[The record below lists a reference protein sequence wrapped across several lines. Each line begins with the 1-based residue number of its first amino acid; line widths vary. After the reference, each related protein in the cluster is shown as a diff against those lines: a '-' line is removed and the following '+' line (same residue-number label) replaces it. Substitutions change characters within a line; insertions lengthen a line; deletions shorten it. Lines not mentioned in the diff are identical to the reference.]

1 MKIRLDKAIVE
12 VIPENDIETAELKA
26 LWVRMGNCIGETKRL
41 EPMGV
46 YTPED
51 TTVKNVARFHMEGLS
66 EQELKA
72 VPAFFA
78 PYDTDVYCAT
88 CNKTVFVK
96 KGDQIPICCG
106 KLMEIID

>member
-1 MKIRLDKAIVE
+1 MRIRLNKAIAE
-12 VIPENDIETAELKA
+12 FIPENPIETAELES
-26 LWVRMGNCIGETKRL
+26 LWIRMGNCVGNTKQL

-46 YTPED
+46 YEPSES
-51 TTVKNVARFHMEGLS
+51 NIARFHINGLT
-66 EQELKA
+66 EQEANA
-72 VPAFFA
+72 VPVFKA

-88 CNKTVFVK
+88 CNKKVFVK

>member
-1 MKIRLDKAIVE
+1 MREQYYLQNGHSPSTTKIAEAVGISRGTAYKYLVE
-12 VIPENDIETAELKA
+12 MA
-26 LWVRMGNCIGETKRL
+26 
-41 EPMGV
+41 
-46 YTPED
+46 D
-51 TTVKNVARFHMEGLS
+51 TNAARFHIEGLT
-66 EQELKA
+66 EQELKT